1 MAPAAA
7 VPFAVAFV
15 GNLLALW
22 LGIRGGLALLERMRK
37 VLAGRRPGE
46 DAPLPP
52 MSVPREM
59 RPLVDTIGSLLERER
74 STLQALDLAL
84 RQCRLDPTAAAEP
97 TAPASEVLAILITP
111 TIGALNCA
119 TKKPIQ
125 LVGCVSPR

>member
-1 MAPAAA
+1 
-7 VPFAVAFV
+7 
-15 GNLLALW
+15 
-22 LGIRGGLALLERMRK
+22 
-37 VLAGRRPGE
+37 
-46 DAPLPP
+46 
-52 MSVPREM
+52 M

-125 LVGCVSPR
+125 LVGCVKPEVTAVLGSCDSLGPAKAASRQVFTSKTPG